1 MMRAI
6 QSNQLIKERTTI
18 TAAVKKTVALQPVAQ
33 VLPSVSPIHD
43 LLASTSALERGNRIY
58 WAMYLA
64 VLAILVA
71 AVAVGFAGYISV
83 F

>member
-1 MMRAI
+1 MQAI
-6 QSNQLIKERTTI
+6 QSNQLIKEQAI
-18 TAAVKKTVALQPVAQ
+18 TAEPVRKTVALQPVAQ

-71 AVAVGFAGYISV
+71 SVAVGFGGYISV

>member
-1 MMRAI
+1 MQAI
-6 QSNQLIKERTTI
+6 QSNQLTKEQVI
-18 TAAVKKTVALQPVAQ
+18 TGAAVRKTVALQPVAQ
-33 VLPSVSPIHD
+33 VLPSVSPVHD

-64 VLAILVA
+64 FLAILVA
-71 AVAVGFAGYISV
+71 SVAVGFSGYISV

>member
-1 MMRAI
+1 MQAI
-6 QSNQLIKERTTI
+6 QSNQLTKEQALAG
-18 TAAVKKTVALQPVAQ
+18 AALRKTVALQPVAE

-43 LLASTSALERGNRIY
+43 LLASTNALERGNRIY
-58 WAMYLA
+58 WAMYRA

-71 AVAVGFAGYISV
+71 SVAVGFAGYISV

>member
-1 MMRAI
+1 MQAI
-6 QSNQLIKERTTI
+6 QSNQLTKEQAK
-18 TAAVKKTVALQPVAQ
+18 TADAVRKTVALQPLAQ
-33 VLPSVSPIHD
+33 VLPSVSPIHH

-64 VLAILVA
+64 VLAILGASVT
-71 AVAVGFAGYISV
+71 VGFAGYISV

>member
-1 MMRAI
+1 MQAI
-6 QSNQLIKERTTI
+6 QSNQPTKERAI
-18 TAAVKKTVALQPVAQ
+18 AGAPIRKTVALQPVAQ

-58 WAMYLA
+58 WAMYLV

-71 AVAVGFAGYISV
+71 SVTVGFAGYISA

>member
-1 MMRAI
+1 MRAI
-6 QSNQLIKERTTI
+6 QSNLVTKEQMTTAEPI
-18 TAAVKKTVALQPVAQ
+18 RKTVALQPVAQ
-33 VLPSVSPIHD
+33 VLPTVSPIHD
-43 LLASTSALERGNRIY
+43 LLASTNALERGNRIY

-71 AVAVGFAGYISV
+71 AMAVGFAGYISV

>member
-1 MMRAI
+1 MQAI
-6 QSNQLIKERTTI
+6 QNQPTKEHALTG
-18 TAAVKKTVALQPVAQ
+18 AAVRKTVTLQPVAQ

-43 LLASTSALERGNRIY
+43 LLASTSALERGNRVY

-71 AVAVGFAGYISV
+71 SVAVGFAGYISV
-83 F
+83 S

>member
-1 MMRAI
+1 MMQAI
-6 QSNQLIKERTTI
+6 QSNQLTKEQAI
-18 TAAVKKTVALQPVAQ
+18 TGASVRETVALQPVAQ
-33 VLPSVSPIHD
+33 VLPTVSPIHD

-71 AVAVGFAGYISV
+71 SVAVGYAGYISV